1 MSVFGQTQHQ
11 PRVFA
16 HDAVE
21 LRDLC
26 AGYNPAGVATL
37 AAVVTSAG
45 QDYTAGPTTYET
57 ASNGE
62 GTGATVTVS
71 AVGGSGEVTAFSLA
85 DAGENYQVGD
95 SLTLLGGDNGCVIEI
110 LTITTCTPW
119 DLLDP
124 IVQVPESYTDLTTWD
139 KEIYKYNDGTTNYQA
154 GGTCALYIGTDL
166 DDLTVIQE
174 GAADPM
180 TGNKLGSPTRQT
192 TYKNIPAGSFM
203 PISIITIVS
212 GTAADASDIKDSVL
226 ALF

>member
-26 AGYNPAGVATL
+26 AGYNPHGVATL

-45 QDYTAGPTTYET
+45 EGYTAATTYET

-62 GTGATVTVS
+62 GTGATITVTG
-71 AVGGSGEVTAFSLA
+71 VGGLGEVTTFTLA
-85 DAGENYQVGD
+85 MVGDNYQVSD

-110 LTITTCTPW
+110 LTITPCTNPW
-119 DLLDP
+119 DFLDP
-124 IVQVPESYTDLTTWD
+124 IVQVPLSYTDLTTWD
-139 KEIYKYNDGTTNYQA
+139 KEIYKYNNGTTNYQA

-166 DDLTVIQE
+166 TDLTVIQE